1 MSLPVVMF
9 RETSIDEEKVPQTGR
24 ISDQAEAYVGQEMT
38 LGDLFLEVPAN
49 GSVHRENQL

>member
-1 MSLPVVMF
+1 MF

-38 LGDLFLEVPAN
+38 LGDLILEFPVN